1 MNSSIQSPSG
11 FLRWAT
17 REKGP
22 RWFEDE
28 QILNY
33 YGKAQIMELFP
44 QFFPKQ
50 LERQIKCTMEQNLAG
65 KTYMSESILKYPTP
79 FDEELSFDNSLKLP
93 MQNTEP
99 YQLVKNIFNLDYSFD
114 ASKVKLNTDRLL
126 AEVNGIFKNDDSR
139 NERSYQQVLEH
150 TIMGHKLEQYLI
162 DNNSFIDDERKY
174 MDLISPQGFSVDCK
188 VVSSY
193 HSGTAPFLVQKILDR
208 ASYSPKINFVVIYQ
222 KLGDIY
228 EYRETVEIF

>member
-1 MNSSIQSPSG
+1 MS
-11 FLRWAT
+11 
-17 REKGP
+17 
-22 RWFEDE
+22 
-28 QILNY
+28 Y

-50 LERQIKCTMEQNLAG
+50 LERQIECTMKQNLSG
-65 KTYMSESILKYPTP
+65 KTNSDESILKHPTP
-79 FDEELSFDNSLKLP
+79 FDEELPFGSLQLP
-93 MQNTEP
+93 VQHLEP

-126 AEVNGIFKNDDSR
+126 AEVNGIFKNNDSR

-162 DNNSFIDDERKY
+162 DNNSFIDDKRKY
-174 MDLISPQGFSVDCK
+174 KDILSPQGFSVDCK

-193 HSGTAPFLVQKILDR
+193 HSGTPAYLVNKVLYNE
-208 ASYSPKINFVVIYQ
+208 AKYPNSPKTNFLVIYQ